1 MAPIWSR
8 LRSSGKPGGSFA
20 LLGGTVAGL
29 ALAASSAVL
38 PVATAAAAGASSCP
52 ATTLTQPFLKWSDAN
67 YYSLVPGGSFE
78 TGEAA
83 WTLSGGAKVASG
95 SETFAVTGKQGTSS
109 LALPAGAVAQSP
121 FTCIEPNDR
130 TLRLFAHSEGS
141 RASVRVTVVY
151 QTLIGNIA
159 IPVGTAAVN
168 SSWAPTSTYHT
179 GVLIGALLSEGSV
192 HVALRV
198 TAVSGASRVDDVFI
212 DPRMRR

>member
-1 MAPIWSR
+1 MAPIWSHLKSPAR
-8 LRSSGKPGGSFA
+8 TGGSFA
-20 LLGGTVAGL
+20 VVGGTLAGL

-38 PVATAAAAGASSCP
+38 PATAAAATSCP
-52 ATTLTQPFLKWSDAN
+52 ASTLTQPFQKWADTN
-67 YYSLVPGGSFE
+67 YYALAPGGSFE

-83 WTLSGGAKVASG
+83 WTLSGGAKVAPG
-95 SETFAVTGKQGTSS
+95 SETFAVTGKLGSSS
-109 LALPAGAVAQSP
+109 LSLPQGAVAQSP

-141 RASVRVTVVY
+141 SSSIRVSVVY
-151 QTLIGNIA
+151 QTLIGNVT
-159 IPVGTAAVN
+159 IPVGTAALS
-168 SSWAPTSTYHT
+168 SSWAPTSAYHT

-198 TAVSGASRVDDVFI
+198 TAVTGASRVDDVFI

>member
-8 LRSSGKPGGSFA
+8 LKSPGKPAGSFA
-20 LLGGTVAGL
+20 VVGGTVAGL
-29 ALAASSAVL
+29 ALAASSAAL
-38 PVATAAAAGASSCP
+38 PVASAAAATANSCP
-52 ATTLTQPFLKWSDAN
+52 ATTLSQPFQKWSDMN
-67 YYSLVPGGSFE
+67 YYSLAPGGSFE

-95 SETFAVTGKQGTSS
+95 SETFAVTGKLGSSS
-109 LALPAGAVAQSP
+109 LSLPPGAVAQSP

-141 RASVRVTVVY
+141 QASVRVTVVY
-151 QTLIGNIA
+151 QTYIGNIA
-159 IPVGTAAVN
+159 LPVGTAAVN

-198 TAVSGASRVDDVFI
+198 TALSGGSRIDDVFI

>member
-8 LRSSGKPGGSFA
+8 LKSSGGPGGSFA
-20 LLGGTVAGL
+20 VLGGTVAGL
-29 ALAASSAVL
+29 ALAASSAVM
-38 PVATAAAAGASSCP
+38 PVATAAAATATSCP
-52 ATTLTQPFLKWSDAN
+52 TTTLTQPFVKWSDTN

-78 TGEAA
+78 TGEAP

-95 SETFAVTGKQGTSS
+95 SETFAVTGNLGSSS
-109 LALPAGAVAQSP
+109 LSLPVGAVAQSP

-130 TLRLFAHSEGS
+130 TLRLFARSEGS
-141 RASVRVTVVY
+141 ASSVRISVVY
-151 QTLIGNIA
+151 QTLIGNVA
-159 IPVGTAAVN
+159 IPVGTAALN
-168 SSWAPTSTYHT
+168 SGWAPTSTYHT

-198 TAVSGASRVDDVFI
+198 TGVSGASRVDDVFI